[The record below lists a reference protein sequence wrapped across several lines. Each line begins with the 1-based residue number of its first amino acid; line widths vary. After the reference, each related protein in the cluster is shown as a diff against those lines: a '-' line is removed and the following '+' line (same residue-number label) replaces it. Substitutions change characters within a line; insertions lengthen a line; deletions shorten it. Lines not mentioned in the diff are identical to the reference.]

1 MIRYDKKLQ
10 NELNTLVRKYNSKVT
25 RMTKSPREIHVP
37 EKITKA
43 DINEILQTSANRGEL
58 RRSLKKYTNY
68 TKRGGE
74 DYTVYEGVRMS
85 VADKKTLISTRRS
98 ANTRLNNKL
107 VDALAKIHSP
117 VLDDDKAKQ
126 KRNIQQL
133 KDDREMAGRITDKE
147 VLNILTKLDEV
158 NRPLVSTDDIDEQIT
173 FNINN
178 SRIDLRKITFQKN
191 YMKILEQVAYSNGA
205 DFKEVQNL
213 QAKLKE
219 LTPNQ
224 FYKLYTEN
232 TMFEDLLNK
241 YEKLALEVDYTVGI
255 GDAPDERTFT
265 DVWQE
270 INENVNEL
278 VYVVKNRNNA

>member
-10 NELNTLVRKYNSKVT
+10 NELNMFVRKYNSKVT

-43 DINEILQTSANRGEL
+43 DINEILQASANRSEL

-68 TKRGGE
+68 IKRGGE

-117 VLDDDKAKQ
+117 VLDKDKAKQ

-191 YMKILEQVAYSNGA
+191 YMKILEQTAYSNGA
-205 DFKEVQNL
+205 DFKEVQNI

-278 VYVVKNRNNA
+278 VYVVKNKNNA

>member
-85 VADKKTLISTRRS
+85 VADKKTLISIRRS

-158 NRPLVSTDDIDEQIT
+158 NRPLVSTDDIDKQIT

>member
-85 VADKKTLISTRRS
+85 VADKKTLISIRRS

-158 NRPLVSTDDIDEQIT
+158 NRPLVSTDDIDAQIT

>member
-43 DINEILQTSANRGEL
+43 DINEILQASANRGEL

-158 NRPLVSTDDIDEQIT
+158 NRPLVSTDDVDEQIT

-191 YMKILEQVAYSNGA
+191 YMKILEQTAYSNGA
-205 DFKEVQNL
+205 DFKEVQNI

-241 YEKLALEVDYTVGI
+241 YDKLALEVDYTVGI

>member
-85 VADKKTLISTRRS
+85 VADKKTLISIRRS
-98 ANTRLNNKL
+98 ANIRLNNKL

>member
-43 DINEILQTSANRGEL
+43 DINEILQASANRGEL

>member
-43 DINEILQTSANRGEL
+43 DINEILQASANRGEL

-158 NRPLVSTDDIDEQIT
+158 NRPLVSTDDVDEQIT

-191 YMKILEQVAYSNGA
+191 YMKILEQTAYSNGA
-205 DFKEVQNL
+205 DFKEVQNI

-232 TMFEDLLNK
+232 TMLEDLLNK

-278 VYVVKNRNNA
+278 VYVAKNRNNA

>member
-10 NELNTLVRKYNSKVT
+10 NELNMFVRKYNSKVT

-43 DINEILQTSANRGEL
+43 DINEILQASANRSEL

-68 TKRGGE
+68 IKRGGE

-117 VLDDDKAKQ
+117 VLDKDKAKQ

-191 YMKILEQVAYSNGA
+191 YMKILEQTAYSNGA
-205 DFKEVQNL
+205 DFKEVQNI

-278 VYVVKNRNNA
+278 VYVVKNINNA

>member
-10 NELNTLVRKYNSKVT
+10 NELNMFVRKYNSKVT

-43 DINEILQTSANRGEL
+43 DINEILQASANRSEL

-68 TKRGGE
+68 IKRGGE

-117 VLDDDKAKQ
+117 VLDKDKAKQ

-178 SRIDLRKITFQKN
+178 SRINLRKITFQKN
-191 YMKILEQVAYSNGA
+191 YMKILEQTAYSNGA
-205 DFKEVQNL
+205 DFKEVQNI

-278 VYVVKNRNNA
+278 VYVVKNKNNA

>member
-43 DINEILQTSANRGEL
+43 DINEILQASANRGEL

-158 NRPLVSTDDIDEQIT
+158 NRPLVSTDDVDEQIT

-191 YMKILEQVAYSNGA
+191 YMKILEQTAYSNGA
-205 DFKEVQNL
+205 DFKEVQNI

>member
-43 DINEILQTSANRGEL
+43 YINEILQASANRGEL

-117 VLDDDKAKQ
+117 LLDDDKAKQ

-158 NRPLVSTDDIDEQIT
+158 NRPLVSTDDVDEQIT

-191 YMKILEQVAYSNGA
+191 YMKILEQTAYSNGA
-205 DFKEVQNL
+205 DFKEVQNI

>member
-43 DINEILQTSANRGEL
+43 DINEILQVSANRGEL

-117 VLDDDKAKQ
+117 VLDKDKAKQ

-191 YMKILEQVAYSNGA
+191 YMKILEQTAYSNGA
-205 DFKEVQNL
+205 DFKEVQNI

-232 TMFEDLLNK
+232 TIFEDLLNK

>member
-1 MIRYDKKLQ
+1 
-10 NELNTLVRKYNSKVT
+10 
-25 RMTKSPREIHVP
+25 
-37 EKITKA
+37 
-43 DINEILQTSANRGEL
+43 
-58 RRSLKKYTNY
+58 
-68 TKRGGE
+68 
-74 DYTVYEGVRMS
+74 
-85 VADKKTLISTRRS
+85 
-98 ANTRLNNKL
+98 
-107 VDALAKIHSP
+107 
-117 VLDDDKAKQ
+117 
-126 KRNIQQL
+126 
-133 KDDREMAGRITDKE
+133 
-147 VLNILTKLDEV
+147 
-158 NRPLVSTDDIDEQIT
+158 
-173 FNINN
+173 
-178 SRIDLRKITFQKN
+178 
-191 YMKILEQVAYSNGA
+191 MKILEQTAYSNGA
-205 DFKEVQNL
+205 DFKEVQNI

>member
-85 VADKKTLISTRRS
+85 VADKKTLISIRRS

-158 NRPLVSTDDIDEQIT
+158 NRPLVSTDDIDVQIT

>member
-43 DINEILQTSANRGEL
+43 DINEILQASANRGEL

-158 NRPLVSTDDIDEQIT
+158 NRPLVSTDDVDEQIT

>member
-43 DINEILQTSANRGEL
+43 DINEILQASANRGEL

-158 NRPLVSTDDIDEQIT
+158 NRSLVSTDDVDEQIT

-191 YMKILEQVAYSNGA
+191 YMKILEQTAYSNGA
-205 DFKEVQNL
+205 DFKEVQNI

>member
-43 DINEILQTSANRGEL
+43 DINEILQASANRGEL

-74 DYTVYEGVRMS
+74 DYTVYKGVRMS

-158 NRPLVSTDDIDEQIT
+158 NRPLVSTDDVDEQIT

-191 YMKILEQVAYSNGA
+191 YMKILEQTAYSNGA
-205 DFKEVQNL
+205 DFKEVQNI

>member
-10 NELNTLVRKYNSKVT
+10 NELNTLIRKYNSKVT

-43 DINEILQTSANRGEL
+43 DINEILQASANRGEL

-158 NRPLVSTDDIDEQIT
+158 NRPLVSTDDVDEQIT

-191 YMKILEQVAYSNGA
+191 YMKILEQTAYSNGA
-205 DFKEVQNL
+205 DFKEVQNI

>member
-10 NELNTLVRKYNSKVT
+10 NELNTFVRKYNSKVT

-43 DINEILQTSANRGEL
+43 DINEILQASANRSEL

-68 TKRGGE
+68 IKRGGE

-117 VLDDDKAKQ
+117 VLDKDKAKQ

-191 YMKILEQVAYSNGA
+191 YMKILEQTAYSNGA
-205 DFKEVQNL
+205 DFKEVQNI

-278 VYVVKNRNNA
+278 VYVVKNINNA

>member
-43 DINEILQTSANRGEL
+43 DINEILQASANRSEL

-68 TKRGGE
+68 IKRGGE

-117 VLDDDKAKQ
+117 VLDNDKAKQ

-191 YMKILEQVAYSNGA
+191 YMKILEQTAYSNGA
-205 DFKEVQNL
+205 DFKEVQNI